1 MEQRSHKLSIA
12 VATILLAAG
21 SGVQAEE
28 SAAPDTSAWA
38 CKKCTF
44 AQGYTSDAELG
55 AGGLDDSSAKF
66 GDYTGLDEDGAE
78 STADEEVRNQRH
90 RPSAEYER
98 QHQIGAGEAAGE
110 EPAHRQE

>member
-1 MEQRSHKLSIA
+1 MTAMEQRSHKLSIA

-44 AQGYTSDAELG
+44 AQGYTSEAEIG
-55 AGGLDDSSAKF
+55 AGWLDDSSAKF
-66 GDYTGLDEDGAE
+66 GDYTGLDEERVSVVANAE
-78 STADEEVRNQRH
+78 GRRAPETSNNLGK
-90 RPSAEYER
+90 Y
-98 QHQIGAGEAAGE
+98 
-110 EPAHRQE
+110 